1 MEVRFPLILDGATGT
16 QLQKRGFD
24 GSVSAEEWVL
34 THPEVISELQN
45 TYVAA
50 GSRVVYAP
58 TFGANPCKMPSEK
71 VGDYNMRLAAISK
84 AAVGGRAFVAGDMAP
99 TGKFL
104 APLGEESF
112 EELVAAYTRQ
122 AEALALKY
130 VKDNYQAEAELNAIV
145 DQGCTVIDV
154 IVEHPIYGQITGPL
168 ELSNRYDVSQ
178 FLLRSAQT
186 QPLSV
191 LTEGIH
197 LHTLSCPDEAAF
209 TRVQNAL
216 RALGVL
222 LEE

>member
-1 MEVRFPLILDGATGT
+1 MMTGEKRRVQILQMLKEQGDPLSGT
-16 QLQKRGFD
+16 ALARAFG
-24 GSVSAEEWVL
+24 VSRQ
-34 THPEVISELQN
+34 VI
-45 TYVAA
+45 
-50 GSRVVYAP
+50 
-58 TFGANPCKMPSEK
+58 
-71 VGDYNMRLAAISK
+71 VGDIALLRAGGADISATPRGYVLHHDVSGILRK
-84 AAVGGRAFVAGDMAP
+84 VA
-99 TGKFL
+99 
-104 APLGEESF
+104 
-112 EELVAAYTRQ
+112 TRHKSDQ
-122 AEALALKY
+122 T
-130 VKDNYQAEAELNAIV
+130 EAELNAIV

>member
-1 MEVRFPLILDGATGT
+1 MNTQERRRAILNVLEQGKTPISATALAGRFGVSRQVIVGDVALLRAEGTPLIATPRGYVLDKGT
-16 QLQKRGFD
+16 SG
-24 GSVSAEEWVL
+24 V
-34 THPEVISELQN
+34 
-45 TYVAA
+45 
-50 GSRVVYAP
+50 SRVVY
-58 TFGANPCKMPSEK
+58 C
-71 VGDYNMRLAAISK
+71 RH
-84 AAVGGRAFVAGDMAP
+84 
-99 TGKFL
+99 
-104 APLGEESF
+104 GEEGM
-112 EELVAAYTRQ
+112 ET
-122 AEALALKY
+122 
-130 VKDNYQAEAELNAIV
+130 ELNAIV

>member
-1 MEVRFPLILDGATGT
+1 MLLIKNGKIKTM
-16 QLQKRGFD
+16 
-24 GSVSAEEWVL
+24 
-34 THPEVISELQN
+34 
-45 TYVAA
+45 A
-50 GSRVVYAP
+50 GSDIEN
-58 TFGANPCKMPSEK
+58 GSILI
-71 VGDYNMRLAAISK
+71 GDDGKII
-84 AAVGGRAFVAGDMAP
+84 AVGEGITAP
-99 TGKFL
+99 
-104 APLGEESF
+104 E
-112 EELVAAYTRQ
+112 
-122 AEALALKY
+122 
-130 VKDNYQAEAELNAIV
+130 
-145 DQGCTVIDV
+145 GCTVIDV